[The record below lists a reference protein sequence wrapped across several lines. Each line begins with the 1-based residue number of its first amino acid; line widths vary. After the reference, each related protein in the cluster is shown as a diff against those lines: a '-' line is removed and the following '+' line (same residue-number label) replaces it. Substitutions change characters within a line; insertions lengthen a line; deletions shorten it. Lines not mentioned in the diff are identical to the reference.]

1 MDKIPRG
8 RPPRSKNVLNKLDSI
23 PQESEDKL
31 QELQDEL
38 EEVKQEP
45 TQIEVKEKK
54 PRTEKQQMAMQKMVE
69 ANKAKRQIKIVET
82 EVPDEV
88 KPVKIETKP
97 NEEYATMFKQLN
109 DRLSQYEQKK
119 EPVKTVKTVKTV
131 KDKKVVKENPVK
143 EVKQKPVVR
152 KRIQK
157 DESSESDEEESD
169 DEYVERYKKKAEK
182 RFEAVRQIEERLQ
195 QVRPKGKY
203 DHISLFK

>member
-119 EPVKTVKTVKTV
+119 EPVKTVKTVK
-131 KDKKVVKENPVK
+131 DKKVVKENPVK

>member
-1 MDKIPRG
+1 MDKVPRG

-23 PQESEDKL
+23 PQETDKL

-38 EEVKQEP
+38 QDKPEP
-45 TQIEVKEKK
+45 VAQIEVKEKK

-69 ANKAKRQIKIVET
+69 ANKAKRQIKIVEK
-82 EVPDEV
+82 EVV
-88 KPVKIETKP
+88 PVKIEAKP

-119 EPVKTVKTVKTV
+119 EPVKEK
-131 KDKKVVKENPVK
+131 PVK
-143 EVKQKPVVR
+143 EKPVKEKPVKAVKEKP

-157 DESSESDEEESD
+157 EESSESEEEESD
-169 DEYVERYKKKAEK
+169 DEYVERYKQKAEK